1 MRGLGIDFVDVAR
14 LSASLARTEGFARL
28 VFTESE
34 QEWCAAR
41 PFPERA
47 FAERFAAK
55 EGFLKAVGRGI
66 LDGVPLAQIEVVER
80 DGAPA
85 LRLGPAAA
93 RELARVGAREARIS
107 LSRGPRV
114 CAAVVVIS

>member
-1 MRGLGIDFVDVAR
+1 MRGLGIDIVDVAR
-14 LSASLARTEGFARL
+14 LSASLGRTEGFARL
-28 VFTESE
+28 VFTEAE
-34 QEWCAAR
+34 RAWCAAR

-47 FAERFAAK
+47 LAERFAAK
-55 EGFLKAVGRGI
+55 EGFLKAVGRGL
-66 LDGVPLAQIEVVER
+66 LDGIPLAEIEVVER

-93 RELARVGAREARIS
+93 RELARCGASEAHVS

-114 CAAVVVIS
+114 CAALVVLS